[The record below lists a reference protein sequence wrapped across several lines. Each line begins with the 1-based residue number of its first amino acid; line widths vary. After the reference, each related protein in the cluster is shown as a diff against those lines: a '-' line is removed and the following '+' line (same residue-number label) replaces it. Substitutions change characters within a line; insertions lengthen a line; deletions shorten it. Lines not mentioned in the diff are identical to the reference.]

1 MADRVEFISAQLRLV
16 GMKLYP
22 FSLND
27 LAHAEEMNVYLE
39 KYATYPGFNEQL
51 TFFRRCFHQNIA
63 DLKIAKA
70 NKLYFE
76 AIMELEH
83 AKMLPFMRAGE
94 TTKISLLYFLRTW
107 N

>member
-51 TFFRRCFHQNIA
+51 TFFCRCFHQNIA

-70 NKLYFE
+70 KVYFE